1 MEKTAG
7 SWEIYIYKKKQGA
20 GEGETWKRGWWM
32 DGHKD
37 EEGGV
42 GREKGEVP
50 QNCLSVEVRARPLMG
65 DSIEQN
71 MYWRQRLC
79 LLPVPFQ

>member
-1 MEKTAG
+1 MG
-7 SWEIYIYKKKQGA
+7 
-20 GEGETWKRGWWM
+20 
-32 DGHKD
+32 GHKD
-37 EEGGV
+37 EDGGGIGGGV
-42 GREKGEVP
+42 L